1 MRLSAVIKRL
11 DGDIFYQIEK
21 IFEGALVTPPSA
33 LQPFCGKPMFCKDFD
48 DFWFFK
54 KSKNWQVGDNC
65 IILQSLDIIDFKGF
79 LRKKT
84 VVLKFVIDIK
94 WENE

>member
-1 MRLSAVIKRL
+1 MSDSLIADSTKRELVRLSAVIKRL

-48 DFWFFK
+48 DF
-54 KSKNWQVGDNC
+54 
-65 IILQSLDIIDFKGF
+65 
-79 LRKKT
+79 
-84 VVLKFVIDIK
+84 
-94 WENE
+94 